1 MVGARKLERIQVSQE
16 GGPIEGVEE
25 VAEALRR
32 NGGVLQSNFGKSL
45 PDQIAEILADEII
58 ERQIVPGS
66 KLPELALAERFG
78 TSRAPIRESLYKL
91 TQSGLVER
99 KPRRGAVVRE
109 YGRQEIEE
117 LYRVR
122 TLLERLALERICD
135 GPRMIKTCLEALEPV
150 VREMENSKDNNKRY
164 HELNFSFHKSI
175 ILLSKSSL
183 LERLYERIEGPL
195 KVVLRRSF
203 STDGAVPKSLDEH
216 VSLLEAI
223 KNADVERACELLLK
237 HDEDGMRRALASIPP
252 PGG

>member
-1 MVGARKLERIQVSQE
+1 LTQEGRGTVGA
-16 GGPIEGVEE
+16 EE
-25 VAEALRR
+25 VAEAIHQ
-32 NGGVLQSNFGKSL
+32 NGGRLQPDFGKSL
-45 PDQIAEILADEII
+45 PDQITEALADEII
-58 ERQIVPGS
+58 ERRILPGS

-78 TSRAPIRESLYKL
+78 TSRAPIREALYKL

-99 KPRRGAVVRE
+99 KPRRGAIVQE

-135 GPRMIKTCLEALEPV
+135 EPRMIRACVELLDPV
-150 VREMENSKDNNKRY
+150 VREMETFQNDNKRY

-175 ILLSKSSL
+175 ILLSSSSL

-203 STDGAVPKSLDEH
+203 STEGAVPKSFGEH
-216 VSLLEAI
+216 LSLLKAI
-223 KNADVERACELLLK
+223 EEADVERGCQLLLK
-237 HDEDGMRRALASIPP
+237 HDEDGMQRALASTASTDADASSETSST
-252 PGG
+252 